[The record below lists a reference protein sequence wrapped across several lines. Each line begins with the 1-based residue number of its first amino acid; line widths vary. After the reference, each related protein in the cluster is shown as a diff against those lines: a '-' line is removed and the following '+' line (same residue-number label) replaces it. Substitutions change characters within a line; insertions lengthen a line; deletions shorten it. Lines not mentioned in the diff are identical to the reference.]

1 MKLKTYF
8 IKFNTGEI
16 CKERPKGMELC
27 GGFETYGYRTA
38 QAVAR
43 LLKKGDL
50 EAALA
55 AANNG
60 IEMICG
66 KKND

>member
-8 IKFNTGEI
+8 IEFDTGEI

-27 GGFETYGYRTA
+27 GGFETFDYRTA

-55 AANNG
+55 VANNG
-60 IEMICG
+60 IEKICA
-66 KKND
+66 KAQH